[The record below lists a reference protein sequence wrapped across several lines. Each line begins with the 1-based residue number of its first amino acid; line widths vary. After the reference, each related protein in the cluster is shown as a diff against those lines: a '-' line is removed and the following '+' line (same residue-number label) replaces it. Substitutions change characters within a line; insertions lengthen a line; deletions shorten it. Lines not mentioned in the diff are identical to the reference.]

1 MEEGALYNVLEEGL
15 LSSMFIELLCRV
27 CGELKLSLVLQEA
40 VTPPQGVDD
49 HEAFQLELRGF
60 LCELKFPQ
68 LDVIEG
74 LGLTFLSSFRNRLL
88 VLDFLVSELMAT
100 RLLLLRQS
108 KEQVMETSD
117 SEVSEWVVD
126 MVGTY

>member
-1 MEEGALYNVLEEGL
+1 M
-15 LSSMFIELLCRV
+15 
-27 CGELKLSLVLQEA
+27 LQEA

-60 LCELKFPQ
+60 LSELKFPQ
-68 LDVIEG
+68 MDVIEG
-74 LGLTFLSSFRNRLL
+74 LGLTFLYSFRNRLL

-126 MVGTY
+126 MVAHTRVVRLMLGFLKSKYGDNAEDSQIR